1 MMAFSRGHGDIYFLR
16 RNNNVQRTFI
26 NPEKQIVSYEMRYT
40 ISKFSKSDPWN
51 KIIKGLK

>member
-1 MMAFSRGHGDIYFLR
+1 MTFSRGHGDIYFLR